1 MNLRFLVSLFILQ
14 SLFTNNAD
22 AAPGDWPEP
31 RQNPRLTAIQPL
43 AGNIKTAPSVTG
55 RIDLGRSV
63 PAIAATTLKDGTPVG
78 LSIVA
83 GALHCYAT
91 DGALRWKIHPDG
103 INFETINAH
112 EDLDGDGEPE
122 VLLQAGR
129 PTQPFGAA
137 VLVALDSGEVLWR
150 YDVEPMSYA
159 WYLYAG
165 NYWPN
170 DTKKQIIVL
179 EHAYPP
185 DKDNG
190 YIALFAYE
198 GERKPVQKWR
208 YAFDEYT
215 CFPTLLQ
222 NDIDADGVKEVVVET
237 HSRMWHLDA
246 LMGAVKHHI
255 HWDTKPAN
263 ERSYGLVKFTDLNKD
278 GRDDFLC
285 IANFAQHHEVLLNKD
300 GKFEKAWGHGWAES
314 VTTGKVATV
323 YPDEPDVD
331 VDGDGK
337 LDIVLSMFNSEDENA
352 WLLRVYDALTGELK
366 YRVPGVIAMGT
377 GDLDGD
383 GAAEVL
389 ANAST
394 DPARAKL
401 DGVRLLSFKD
411 KKARVIWEDATCTA
425 IAPDKRGEL
434 RVEKGGERL
443 RVQINP
449 SDTISLEK
457 WEKPNK
463 KENKPVFT
471 NVPASVGPP
480 MPKLLAADI
489 NSDGKNDLLL
499 YQDQTARAY
508 TWTGSA
514 FENIGEF
521 TSSSIPALVDLDG
534 DGRLEVVTTDVAA
547 AHTPVVEAKTP
558 SLEGRTLWRTQLP
571 DTDRKGLPHP
581 RLAYLRTIHFTGS
594 TTPDIYLYAG
604 TPLVRS
610 VAINGR
616 NGEIIWEKGETPG
629 GIERYWA
636 PTVNLASEYDYDA
649 DGKYDL
655 VFTNPDYYCVASALS
670 GDALIGPSF
679 PPTIFSQSSQGLY
692 TLPAILDRKD
702 QSPLVALVAGHYF
715 QGVMSIKTEPLWST
729 IPGIGTARGAEE
741 GFMQTTDGAW
751 LMGYGEQAGDL
762 ICTDVQT
769 GARRWSM
776 AVGATCSD
784 VVTCDIDG
792 DGAQEFV
799 FGTSHGAL
807 YAVGDGG
814 DKSRVLWKTELGSA
828 SGTPIVADLTGDGKS
843 DIIVPTADGYVSLL
857 AIVNATN

>member
-1 MNLRFLVSLFILQ
+1 MAQRLRVFLFILQ
-14 SLFTNNAD
+14 FLVTIDAY

-31 RQNPRLTAIQPL
+31 RQNSKLTAIQPL
-43 AGNIKTAPSVTG
+43 AGDLKSAPTVIG

-63 PAIAATTLKDGTPVG
+63 PAIAAATLKDGTPVG

-91 DGALRWKIHPDG
+91 DGALRWQIHPEG
-103 INFETINAH
+103 INFDTIIAH
-112 EDLDGDGEPE
+112 EDLDGDGQPE

-137 VLVALDSGEVLWR
+137 VLVSLDTGEVLWR
-150 YDVEPMSYA
+150 YSVEPMSYA

-170 DTKKQIIVL
+170 DAKKQIIVM

-222 NDIDADGVKEVVVET
+222 NDIDADGVKEIVVET

-246 LMGAVKHHI
+246 LSGAVKHHI

-285 IANFAQHHEVLLNKD
+285 IASFAQHHEVLLNKN

-323 YPDEPDVD
+323 YPDVPDVD
-331 VDGDGK
+331 VDGDGNFEI
-337 LDIVLSMFNSEDENA
+337 LLSMFNSENENA

-366 YRVPGVIAMGT
+366 YRMPGLIAMGT

-383 GAAEVL
+383 GAAEVI

-401 DGVRLLSFKD
+401 DGVRLVSFKE
-411 KKARVIWEDATCTA
+411 KKATVIWEDAAHTA

-434 RVEKGGERL
+434 RVEKNGERF
-443 RVQINP
+443 RVQIDP
-449 SDTISLEK
+449 SDSISLEK

-463 KENKPVFT
+463 NENKPVFT

-489 NSDGKNDLLL
+489 NGDNKNDLLL
-499 YQDQTARAY
+499 YQDATARA
-508 TWTGSA
+508 A
-514 FENIGEF
+514 
-521 TSSSIPALVDLDG
+521 
-534 DGRLEVVTTDVAA
+534 
-547 AHTPVVEAKTP
+547 
-558 SLEGRTLWRTQLP
+558 
-571 DTDRKGLPHP
+571 
-581 RLAYLRTIHFTGS
+581 
-594 TTPDIYLYAG
+594 
-604 TPLVRS
+604 RS
-610 VAINGR
+610 
-616 NGEIIWEKGETPG
+616 
-629 GIERYWA
+629 
-636 PTVNLASEYDYDA
+636 
-649 DGKYDL
+649 
-655 VFTNPDYYCVASALS
+655 
-670 GDALIGPSF
+670 
-679 PPTIFSQSSQGLY
+679 
-692 TLPAILDRKD
+692 
-702 QSPLVALVAGHYF
+702 
-715 QGVMSIKTEPLWST
+715 
-729 IPGIGTARGAEE
+729 
-741 GFMQTTDGAW
+741 
-751 LMGYGEQAGDL
+751 
-762 ICTDVQT
+762 
-769 GARRWSM
+769 
-776 AVGATCSD
+776 
-784 VVTCDIDG
+784 
-792 DGAQEFV
+792 
-799 FGTSHGAL
+799 
-807 YAVGDGG
+807 
-814 DKSRVLWKTELGSA
+814 
-828 SGTPIVADLTGDGKS
+828 
-843 DIIVPTADGYVSLL
+843 
-857 AIVNATN
+857 